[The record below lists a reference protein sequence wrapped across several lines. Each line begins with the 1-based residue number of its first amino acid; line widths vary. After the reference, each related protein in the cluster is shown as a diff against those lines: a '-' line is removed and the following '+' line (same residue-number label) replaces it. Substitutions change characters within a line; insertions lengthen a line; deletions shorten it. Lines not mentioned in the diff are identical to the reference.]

1 VVPLQEHDAVRRRG
15 EVVLGQRRELDVV
28 LHRHREIQ
36 AIGEGGG
43 EVEAFEGGHRQAP
56 DDAAGGVDEAGNGDA
71 GGRGRDPGRLA
82 GLGEGA
88 QERGEGIG
96 ARGGSCGTGQH
107 PAGCVGEQAAHA
119 AGADVERGHRPR
131 GGLEAEAT
139 GRPPGT
145 TGVRDRGRRRD
156 AGGPQLG
163 QHRLDGRSGE
173 PGRGGE
179 LGQGQRPVGLPQHDR
194 AVARVGEPHGRGVG
208 VSVGHRS
215 FSRRRP
221 PAPLRK
227 GVSQWS
233 GQSAPS
239 SRSRQVLGSV
249 PCARWET
256 GSMES
261 LAPSVPP
268 LHQTYADAVPELSVP
283 WRADAPPRPEI
294 VWLNEPLALEL
305 GFAPQWLRGE
315 EGLALFTGQI
325 DGTTAQ
331 AYAGHQFGSPNPQ
344 LGDGRAVLLGDL
356 LDTDGRR
363 RDLHLKGAGRT
374 PFARGGDG
382 KAPLGPMLRE
392 AVFGEWLHAVGAP
405 TTRALAVLSTGEQ
418 IAPRQGVTP
427 EPGALLVRV
436 AASHL
441 RVGTFEYATWHLDE
455 EVRERLLEHTL
466 LRHHPSAD
474 GPLGL
479 LEAVTADQ
487 AELVA
492 RWMLLGFVHGV
503 MNTDNMALSGEG
515 MDYGPCAALDAHR
528 RDAVFSTL
536 ARGGRY
542 AYGNQPG
549 IALWN
554 LSRFAETLLPL
565 IDEADPNRAVE
576 RATAVLEQFEHRY
589 REAWAQGMARK
600 LGIEGSAEEVTALGA
615 GLFEMLEAQQID
627 HTGCFRALAEGRAAE
642 LLGDAPSAARW
653 MRRREALGAA
663 APEEMEGINP
673 LYVPRNV
680 HLDAAL
686 RAAHLGD
693 LGPVQDLLE
702 AVTSPFTPRAGLEHL
717 EGPGEGGEHFMTF
730 CGT

>member
-1 VVPLQEHDAVRRRG
+1 MENSRPA
-15 EVVLGQRRELDVV
+15 
-28 LHRHREIQ
+28 
-36 AIGEGGG
+36 
-43 EVEAFEGGHRQAP
+43 AP
-56 DDAAGGVDEAGNGDA
+56 V
-71 GGRGRDPGRLA
+71 
-82 GLGEGA
+82 
-88 QERGEGIG
+88 
-96 ARGGSCGTGQH
+96 
-107 PAGCVGEQAAHA
+107 
-119 AGADVERGHRPR
+119 
-131 GGLEAEAT
+131 
-139 GRPPGT
+139 
-145 TGVRDRGRRRD
+145 
-156 AGGPQLG
+156 
-163 QHRLDGRSGE
+163 
-173 PGRGGE
+173 
-179 LGQGQRPVGLPQHDR
+179 
-194 AVARVGEPHGRGVG
+194 
-208 VSVGHRS
+208 
-215 FSRRRP
+215 
-221 PAPLRK
+221 
-227 GVSQWS
+227 
-233 GQSAPS
+233 
-239 SRSRQVLGSV
+239 
-249 PCARWET
+249 
-256 GSMES
+256 
-261 LAPSVPP
+261 
-268 LHQTYADAVPELSVP
+268 LHQTYAEALPELSVP
-283 WRADAPPRPEI
+283 WRADAPAHPEI
-294 VWLNEPLALEL
+294 AWLNEPLAREL
-305 GFAPQWLRGE
+305 GLDPGWLRGE
-315 EGLALFTGQI
+315 DGLALLTGQI

-515 MDYGPCAALDAHR
+515 MDYGPCAVLDAHR
-528 RDAVFSTL
+528 HGAVFSSID
-536 ARGGRY
+536 RGGRY

-589 REAWAQGMARK
+589 REAWARGLAHK
-600 LGIEGSAEEVTALGA
+600 LGIDGSAEEVTALGA
-615 GLFEMLEAQQID
+615 DLFEMLEAQQVD
-627 HTGCFRALAEGRAAE
+627 HTGFFRALAEGRAAD
-642 LLGDAPSAARW
+642 LLEDAPAAARW
-653 MRRREALGAA
+653 MRRREALDAATPERMAA
-663 APEEMEGINP
+663 ANP

-680 HLDAAL
+680 QLDAAL
-686 RAAHLGD
+686 RSARLGD
-693 LGPVQDLLE
+693 LGPVQDMLE
-702 AVTSPFTPRAGLEHL
+702 AVTSPFAPRAGLEHL
-717 EGPGEGGEHFMTF
+717 EGPGEGGEHFLTF